1 MPNILGL
8 FTYEAWRSVV
18 CISVAIPMKDIS
30 MFQKQRNVKAYWS
43 VYTPYNPK
51 SYNKKHQGGRQTFPL
66 KMVLSSCYC
75 TVLNEMPE
83 TFYKV
88 LIFCNLF
95 QASELVAKYKKEE
108 NICQY
113 CISQPAVTTV
123 SITTV
128 CLINPS
134 TTKVASNIHNCCFAF
149 IRVFD
154 FSKHAIA
161 FKCNMKLKVSNFCV
175 IIFSLNLDS
184 VKLCQS

>member
-1 MPNILGL
+1 MSNILRF

-18 CISVAIPMKDIS
+18 CISVAIQMKDIS
-30 MFQKQRNVKAYWS
+30 LFQKQENVKSYWP

-75 TVLNEMPE
+75 TVLNEMSE

-88 LIFCNLF
+88 LIFCSLF
-95 QASELVAKYKKEE
+95 QASELVAKYKKME

-113 CISQPAVTTV
+113 CMSKPAVTTV

-134 TTKVASNIHNCCFAF
+134 ITNVASNIQNCCFAF
-149 IRVFD
+149 I
-154 FSKHAIA
+154 
-161 FKCNMKLKVSNFCV
+161 
-175 IIFSLNLDS
+175 
-184 VKLCQS
+184 